1 MTASVNRE
9 RHSIWR
15 AGIVEIAGLL
25 AYVGLAELI
34 VAIFRPSIGPQLLLP
49 VGIVLA
55 LVPAAIWLAFFYAQ
69 DRAEP
74 EPRQYVLGVA
84 ALGALLAL
92 ALGQPFINE
101 FARVQEWLDQ
111 DQLTQIIGSILIVGV
126 VQESLKYA
134 AVRSSIYHAPE
145 FDERVDGVLYGTA
158 AGLGYA
164 TVLNVSMI
172 VNSGGIAPE
181 QLGAGIIRI
190 VIVALVQ
197 ASLGGFTGYFIARDK
212 FDAPPIW
219 WMPAGLML
227 AAVMNGLFSWLAGE
241 VTTSPLTLGTDGA
254 SGGYTP
260 WPALVMAAILSG
272 VLLALTFALMQRAS
286 RASQKDQPSPAHVET
301 LREQR
306 SALLAVLIAIGAVI
320 AGLLWRDGAESRT
333 SSYVDP
339 GGLSIQYPE
348 RWRINTAS
356 ADIGIVRVSDPLA
369 PGYPTA
375 FEVRRLP
382 VSADA
387 ADEDA
392 LANAANTIAL
402 NRAQDL
408 TAYKLLTL
416 ESGQT
421 IRGFAAARATFAFV
435 HDPAGPFQESLPVV
449 VLGEDVM
456 LRKGNQVFVLSLFAG
471 QESYPRAQERFRAFV
486 ESVTLP

>member
-1 MTASVNRE
+1 
-9 RHSIWR
+9 
-15 AGIVEIAGLL
+15 
-25 AYVGLAELI
+25 
-34 VAIFRPSIGPQLLLP
+34 
-49 VGIVLA
+49 
-55 LVPAAIWLAFFYAQ
+55 
-69 DRAEP
+69 
-74 EPRQYVLGVA
+74 
-84 ALGALLAL
+84 
-92 ALGQPFINE
+92 
-101 FARVQEWLDQ
+101 
-111 DQLTQIIGSILIVGV
+111 V

-134 AVRSSIYHAPE
+134 AVRSSIYHSPE

-181 QLGAGIIRI
+181 QLGSGIIRI

-227 AAVMNGLFSWLAGE
+227 AAVMNGLFSWLTGE

-286 RASQKDQPSPAHVET
+286 RASPKGQPSSASPAQVET
-301 LREQR
+301 LRGQR
-306 SALLAVLIAIGAVI
+306 SALLALLIAIGAVI
-320 AGLLWRDGAESRT
+320 AGLLWRDVAESRT

-339 GGLSIQYPE
+339 DGLSIQYPE
-348 RWRINTAS
+348 RWRINTTN

-369 PGYPTA
+369 PGYSTA

-387 ADEDA
+387 TDEDA

-408 TAYKLLTL
+408 IAYKLLTL

-421 IRGFAAARATFAFV
+421 IRGFAAARATFAFI

-471 QESYPRAQERFRAFV
+471 QESYLRAQERFRAFV